1 MYQLL
6 DGKKL
11 AENIKNQLKIEI
23 NNLSKINI
31 SPCLAVILVGENL
44 SSKIYIKNKVNDCK
58 EIGIEFKIYN
68 FKESAT
74 EKEII
79 DLIVMLNKDISV
91 NGILVQMPLPKS
103 IDPVKI
109 ILAINPEKDVDGFH
123 PYNIGLNNI
132 DVDSL
137 LPCTAAGVLEILK
150 KNEIQIEG
158 KHCVVLGRSNVVGK
172 PVSQLLL
179 KENATVTMCHSKTKN
194 LKSICLKGDILI
206 VAVGQP
212 YFIKVDMVKE
222 NSVIIDVGINK
233 DENGKL
239 VGDVDFH
246 NVKEKVSYITPV
258 PGGIGPMTRAMLL
271 KNCIKVCNIQIKKE
285 L

>member
-239 VGDVDFH
+239 VGDVDFQ